1 MINPIFMNGNYLQSF
16 KPVFTSEVQ
25 NADAIDAKLQTNA
38 QKETANHIMQYLE
51 NQARNNVPLLYNV
64 STPTW
69 THAFD
74 NFDNMKVLDA
84 LGNIVQN
91 IEFKKDGNRITEEI
105 FVKCVNGSTV
115 NKTIINDGNKKS
127 MELIFRNKN
136 GEIIGRENRSYEK
149 LDNDTAI
156 SEHNGKL
163 YKMSGLSCD
172 VITVEYNG
180 QKKIIDLSKK
190 IQQTLDTIKNEPT
203 QKHISQEQRDFL
215 INSVKKLSGD
225 IILKFDEEIDQM
237 VMLDTDEYEGFY
249 SNNGGTRRLKLSS
262 KVKDDMT
269 FIHELG
275 HAINCNDSEVNVGN
289 QNSLDDKVYWSNNKD
304 FVQAREVEMSNFRN
318 CCKNNFIT
326 KRMNKFTY
334 DDFIKKGYISYE
346 EGQKVAQDEE
356 FAEMTGFINC
366 MDVGGINNRVTSML
380 QFMPESTQMIYKKNQ
395 KLS

>member
-16 KPVFTSEVQ
+16 KAVFTSEVQ
-25 NADAIDAKLQTNA
+25 NADAVDAKLQTNA

-51 NQARNNVPLLYNV
+51 NQAKNNVPLLYNV

-326 KRMNKFTY
+326 KPMNKFTY